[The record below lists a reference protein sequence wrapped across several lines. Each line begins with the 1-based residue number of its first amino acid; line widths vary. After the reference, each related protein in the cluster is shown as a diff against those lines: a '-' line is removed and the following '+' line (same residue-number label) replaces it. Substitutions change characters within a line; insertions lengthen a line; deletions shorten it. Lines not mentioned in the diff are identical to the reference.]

1 MREIDRESFVGHSAY
16 ENENLRS
23 DSVSHIKDIP
33 LAGIHQSPGCWR
45 GYGERWECGV
55 NGCGSILETF
65 PEMSADARMYIQ
77 LGRII
82 DQRHR
87 EGKNRGELTREFN
100 GNGRNWCWSGL
111 CLRWGNLTEE

>member
-100 GNGRNWCWSGL
+100 GNGEESGV
-111 CLRWGNLTEE
+111 E